1 MQLCWNR
8 QSWVSTLLDLWK
20 SCFLYIL
27 IRCINSFCFYN
38 SVSWLLFKVFDRGAP
53 IRISE
58 ANHRKQYLPIR
69 SSIQIFLKPSFYYV
83 ELFIVT
89 IQSRFIDIYSGL
101 ELNFWIRSDN
111 MSTEKRCT
119 PLIAYAQQTVCV
131 REPCV
136 MSALPGERASAAW
149 FKHWQ
154 EWKINE
160 IDQL

>member
-69 SSIQIFLKPSFYYV
+69 SSIPIFLKPSFYYV

-111 MSTEKRCT
+111 MSAEKRCT
-119 PLIAYAQQTVCV
+119 AGRIRTANGVWENLVLCLRFQ
-131 REPCV
+131 E
-136 MSALPGERASAAW
+136 SERALHGLNTG
-149 FKHWQ
+149 K
-154 EWKINE
+154 NE
-160 IDQL
+160 K